1 MPPARAPAGDEA
13 DADAAGSQHWA
24 SLRPVSAR
32 RVQLCFPAVP
42 RTSMV
47 VNTRPGAPSRS
58 GLSTL
63 VPKQYLHEMQRKS
76 ARRSP
81 TPATQKGKPCGA
93 APQIKPQRSICMHG
107 GPSQN
112 AVTQR
117 QAQNAANSEQALLVR
132 AARFPASQAAEC
144 NIARRKPTP
153 LGLRPA
159 LPGSP
164 LCAAQDRHLL
174 GAAARPVDK

>member
-1 MPPARAPAGDEA
+1 
-13 DADAAGSQHWA
+13 
-24 SLRPVSAR
+24 
-32 RVQLCFPAVP
+32 
-42 RTSMV
+42 MV

-93 APQIKPQRSICMHG
+93 APQIKPQRSICVYG
-107 GPSQN
+107 GASQN

-117 QAQNAANSEQALLVR
+117 QAQNAADSKQALLQSHTLPGKPSSGVQQCSAHTHPAR
-132 AARFPASQAAEC
+132 SAASAAELTFVRSTGPSSPGC
-144 NIARRKPTP
+144 GSQTCGQMSHRAR
-153 LGLRPA
+153 
-159 LPGSP
+159 
-164 LCAAQDRHLL
+164 
-174 GAAARPVDK
+174 